1 MEPPGL
7 GEANIAKVE
16 ISIDDGVNWNPAK
29 LGRDQ
34 SRYAWRLWSYESK
47 ILKPGDYTIQSR
59 ATDSQGRTQPTTPLW
74 NPGGYLYNVIDQVNV
89 HVS

>member
-1 MEPPGL
+1 M
-7 GEANIAKVE
+7 E
-16 ISIDDGVNWNPAK
+16 ISIDGGATWNVAK

-34 SRYAWRLWSYESK
+34 SRYAWRLWNFESK

-59 ATDSQGRTQPTTPLW
+59 ATDTQGRTQPTTPLW
-74 NPGGYLYNVIDQVNV
+74 NPSSYLYNVIDQVNV